1 MQPSPISPLDP
12 TSPVDVEWTLPAA
25 QIIQRW
31 RETHAVE
38 AQPEL
43 SDHEVIQYC
52 RCRRTRLGFTW
63 PPAAGGPGFYEQLE
77 RFPWY
82 YRSGKWEH
90 EFACRHIAAGASVL
104 DVGCGAGQFLSAASA
119 HGAKVEGI
127 DFNSGAVA
135 TANRRGLKAST
146 VPLAEMAE
154 TRAAEF
160 DVVTAL
166 QVLEHIPEP
175 RPFLDLCFRLLR
187 PGGKLVIAV
196 PDADGW
202 LRRSGSVLELPPH
215 HATHW
220 NAAALQA
227 LTALYPAELVAL
239 ETEPLDPI
247 HARDFAAA
255 LLRPAAPDG
264 SRSSGIGR
272 RLVTRLVATAVPAV
286 AARLPG
292 ITLAAVFGRK

>member
-1 MQPSPISPLDP
+1 MPPPPISPLDP
-12 TSPVDVEWTLPAA
+12 TSPVDIEWTLPVTR
-25 QIIQRW
+25 IIQRW
-31 RETHAVE
+31 REAHAVD
-38 AQPEL
+38 AQSEL
-43 SDHEVIQYC
+43 SGHEVIQYC

-63 PPAAGGPGFYEQLE
+63 PSAAGGPDFYRQFE
-77 RFPWY
+77 RFAWY

-90 EFACRHIAAGASVL
+90 EFACRHIAAGARVL
-104 DVGCGAGQFLSAASA
+104 DVGCGAGDFLAVARA
-119 HGAKVEGI
+119 RGAKAEGI

-135 TANRRGLKAST
+135 TASRRGLKAST

-154 TRAAEF
+154 MRAAEF

-166 QVLEHIPEP
+166 QVLEHIPDP
-175 RPFLDLCFRLLR
+175 RPFLDGCFRLLR
-187 PGGKLVIAV
+187 PGGKLIVAV

-220 NAAALQA
+220 NPAALQA
-227 LTALYPAELVAL
+227 LTALYPAELLAL
-239 ETEPLDPI
+239 ETEPLDPM

-255 LLRPAAPDG
+255 LLRPAALDG
-264 SRSSGIGR
+264 SRSTGLVR
-272 RLVTRLVATAVPAV
+272 RLMTRMVAAAVRPV

-292 ITLAAVFGRK
+292 ITLAAAFTRK